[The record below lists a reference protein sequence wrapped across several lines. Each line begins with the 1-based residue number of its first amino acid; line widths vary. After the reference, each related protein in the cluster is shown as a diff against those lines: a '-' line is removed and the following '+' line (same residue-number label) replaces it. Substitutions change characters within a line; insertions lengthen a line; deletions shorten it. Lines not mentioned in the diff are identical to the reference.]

1 MIWMTPWYCY
11 KILSASNM
19 TKQEQD
25 NVIPNKGENYNAL
38 FRVQKQFPDMAIST
52 WNFQLA
58 NAKKGANQRE

>member
-1 MIWMTPWYCY
+1 MKHDLDDPLV
-11 KILSASNM
+11 LSASNM

-38 FRVQKQFPDMAIST
+38 FNFQSAEAISRHGHF
-52 WNFQLA
+52 NFQLA

>member
-1 MIWMTPWYCY
+1 
-11 KILSASNM
+11 M

-38 FRVQKQFPDMAIST
+38 FNFQSAEAISRHGHF
-52 WNFQLA
+52 NFQLA